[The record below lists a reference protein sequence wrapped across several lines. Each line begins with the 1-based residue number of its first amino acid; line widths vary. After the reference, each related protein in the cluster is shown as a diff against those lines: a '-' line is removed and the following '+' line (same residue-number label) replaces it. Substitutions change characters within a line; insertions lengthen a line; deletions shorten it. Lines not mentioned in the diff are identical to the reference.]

1 MHTYQAMCWKSLM
14 PSGSQRWFCWGRGF
28 VPRGKVDHLMECN
41 SITSMFDPIYRTGM
55 SAVAWTPL
63 SWCSVSSWGG
73 MAGLWMLA
81 QITQDWVDWLHTSSS
96 MLPQYKS
103 TWGSETGCAGQVLK
117 YVTCVVER
125 TKVRIALQL
134 VCVSIVAQTGDS
146 LETHS
151 IRLKSGCIHQNTILK
166 VGFVVTQTGDWL
178 EPH

>member
-1 MHTYQAMCWKSLM
+1 MINKVGWTMHTYQAMCWKGLM
-14 PSGSQRWFCWGRGF
+14 PSGSQRGFCWGRGF

-103 TWGSETGCAGQVLK
+103 TWDRLCGTGFEVR
-117 YVTCVVER
+117 YVCGGAYKGEDCIVTSLR
-125 TKVRIALQL
+125 KHSHTNWILIGNPLNIDSNQN
-134 VCVSIVAQTGDS
+134 VS
-146 LETHS
+146 
-151 IRLKSGCIHQNTILK
+151 
-166 VGFVVTQTGDWL
+166 
-178 EPH
+178 